1 MFFKAQIHQKRIFA
15 LCLLLVLLLSVPV
28 AGSSNMSGIDLGVES
43 LTLEIGEN
51 YSFQVIFE
59 PETAIHALKWSV
71 TDDSII
77 SIDPVH
83 YTVTGLQAGTAR
95 ILAESFDGYAWDVC
109 TVTVNGTQPK
119 DGSTAK
125 SGSSFISL
133 SPADRGKIT
142 SFSINR
148 YLDFLAGSE
157 LTDDSYAKSKERTFR
172 VMAAVTPGTEDAQS
186 QRALSFG
193 VKESEPLRNL
203 HVITLT
209 GTLEQILQFTAD
221 NADLKEIYEE
231 HFVFAEK
238 PSESEDN
245 VQKAV
250 TLEGN
255 TEKLTSVSKA
265 HELGFTGKGTT
276 VAVIDTGIYP
286 DHPEFEGRVIGQ
298 RCYGTD
304 DVDEDG
310 TIFHSPCVSEDN
322 AYPENALN
330 YLSRFSHGTHASGIA
345 AGKGG
350 IAPEANIVAIQVF
363 TDIEWTCSEGDF
375 FDWCP
380 WEKFAPDGE
389 EPETRKCCTTASNP
403 QDTAKAFDYL
413 IGHAQD
419 YPNLTAVNLSMAN
432 SKFHETAC
440 DDIENYNYF
449 QSLLKN
455 GIIPVLASGNEYK
468 KDSLPESACT
478 SNSFAVGAL
487 ADQESPILAAFS
499 NHNDLID
506 ITAPGD
512 NINSSI
518 NPRSHEYDGEVKWTY
533 YEEESGT
540 SMAAP
545 MVTGAFAIMK
555 QIFPNRSPEQLKQTL
570 IDLSTKD
577 VTQRSACSKN
587 NYDCPEE
594 GYNEVT
600 SLSAVKPI
608 LDFSN
613 LENYLEQEKGSAVEP
628 VSITVKSGNNA
639 APADP
644 NVLFSQYFALTAND
658 LPMDL
663 GKLTLVSR
671 EIVQKAIV
679 VESHYSSENYPELD
693 IIVTEESGNQ
703 VRIEI
708 KNLSEFT
715 DNGDPNAYAI
725 VPINA
730 QTEISGAIYSGYEIR
745 IPSNRTPERAFFH
758 FSETMKELP
767 GTGFSALHPQYLG
780 EKPLSLNYEPV
791 GLELR
796 IPSLD
801 MNASIVQVPYA
812 DNEYPV
818 QWLEDA
824 VGLLEGSALP
834 GKGVSVLT
842 GHNHLNN
849 TQAGPF
855 AFLSRLEPGSK
866 LFVQNSHD
874 ELASFTVMENKL
886 IGAGDITALERLA
899 NQLENTLTLVTCENE
914 LAEGG
919 YANRRVI
926 IALPD

>member
-1 MFFKAQIHQKRIFA
+1 MNFKFLTTQRNIFS
-15 LCLLLVLLLSVPV
+15 LCLLLVLLLTVPA

-43 LTLEIGEN
+43 LTLEIGES
-51 YSFQVIFE
+51 YSFQVTYE

-83 YTVTGLQAGTAR
+83 YTVTGLQPGTTR
-95 ILAESFDGYAWDVC
+95 ILAESFDGYDWDTC
-109 TVTVNGTQPK
+109 TVTVNGTQAK
-119 DGSTAK
+119 DGSAAK

-133 SPADRGKIT
+133 SAADRGKIT

-148 YLDFLAGSE
+148 YLDFLEGSE
-157 LTDDSYAKSKERTFR
+157 LTNEAYTKSANRTFR

-186 QRALSFG
+186 QRALFLG
-193 VKESEPLRNL
+193 MKESEPLRNL

-221 NADLKEIYEE
+221 NADLKEVYEE

-245 VQKAV
+245 VQKTV
-250 TLEGN
+250 TLEGH
-255 TEKLTSVSKA
+255 TEDLTSVSTA
-265 HELGFTGKGTT
+265 HDLGFTGKGTT
-276 VAVIDTGIYP
+276 VAVIDTGICP

-304 DVDEDG
+304 DVDEEDG
-310 TIFHSPCVSEDN
+310 TIFHSPCVNEDN
-322 AYPENALN
+322 AYPENAIN
-330 YLSRFSHGTHASGIA
+330 TINRFSHGTHASGIA
-345 AGKGG
+345 AVKGG

-380 WEKFAPDGE
+380 WEEFAPDGE
-389 EPETRKCCTTASNP
+389 EPETRKCCTTAANP

-432 SKFHETAC
+432 NKFHETAC
-440 DDIENYNYF
+440 DEIQNYNYF
-449 QSLLKN
+449 QSLMEN

-468 KDSLPESACT
+468 NDSLPESACT

-506 ITAPGD
+506 MAAPGD

-518 NPRSHEYDGEVKWTY
+518 NPRSYKYDGEVKWTY

-577 VTQRSACSKN
+577 VTQRSACGKN

-613 LENYLEQEKGSAVEP
+613 LVDYLNEQNDAV
-628 VSITVKSGNNA
+628 VDHITVT
-639 APADP
+639 
-644 NVLFSQYFALTAND
+644 V
-658 LPMDL
+658 
-663 GKLTLVSR
+663 
-671 EIVQKAIV
+671 I
-679 VESHYSSENYPELD
+679 
-693 IIVTEESGNQ
+693 
-703 VRIEI
+703 
-708 KNLSEFT
+708 
-715 DNGDPNAYAI
+715 GDPNEITHNPDQYFVLMANGTPVDISNYN
-725 VPINA
+725 VTT
-730 QTEISGAIYSGYEIR
+730 TETETKWVVFTISDLPPFDENGDLITYSVVGVNKKASFSGTLFGGYVVR
-745 IPSNRTPERAFFH
+745 FPSNSDPFF
-758 FSETMKELP
+758 FPVGMEELP
-767 GTGFSALHPQYLG
+767 RTGFSSRFTQSTG
-780 EKPLSLNYEPV
+780 EKPLSLNYDST
-791 GLELR
+791 GWELQ

-801 MNASIVQVPYA
+801 VTTEIVQVPFLE
-812 DNEYPV
+812 NEYPV
-818 QWLEDA
+818 EWLDGFA
-824 VGLLEGSALP
+824 RMLEGSALP
-834 GKGVSVLT
+834 GEGACVLT
-842 GHNHLNN
+842 GHNHLN
-849 TQAGPF
+849 TTASGPF
-855 AFLSRLEPGSK
+855 ALLSQLEPGTK
-866 LFVQNSHD
+866 LYVLNPKD
-874 ELASFTVMENKL
+874 KMTSFTVVENEL
-886 IGAGDITALERLA
+886 LSADDAAALEAMA
-899 NQLENTLTLVTCENE
+899 NQFENTLTLITCENE
-914 LAEGG
+914 LSEGG

-926 IALPD
+926 TALPD